1 MSELYNRRK
10 TLMSDS
16 LPKMQVTDS
25 VSQMEK
31 SRACSPVP
39 PAPRRSVGPLLEG
52 KKLLYTVDLESF
64 KLEISSR
71 LSVMESRVQS
81 TLDASNQQKDAMT
94 QKISEALQKME
105 NSKAEN
111 LKNILNE
118 AVKQSNSNVKN
129 ISDELVSHI
138 DKINELKSRVESIES
153 VF

>member
-39 PAPRRSVGPLLEG
+39 RRPVGPLLEG